1 MVKIAKIEAS
11 AHSRPFT
18 EGVIRMGLGCNV
30 KRDFVFV
37 KVTADDGTIGYGE
50 AHHGQ
55 NLTAMTE
62 VIEKGVGSLII
73 GADPFDSEGIW
84 ERIKR
89 QQIQTHGLGAGS
101 IIALAG
107 IDLALWDL
115 KGKLL
120 GQPVYR
126 LLGGAAK
133 KSALMSAV

>member
-1 MVKIAKIEAS
+1 
-11 AHSRPFT
+11 
-18 EGVIRMGLGCNV
+18 MGLGRNV